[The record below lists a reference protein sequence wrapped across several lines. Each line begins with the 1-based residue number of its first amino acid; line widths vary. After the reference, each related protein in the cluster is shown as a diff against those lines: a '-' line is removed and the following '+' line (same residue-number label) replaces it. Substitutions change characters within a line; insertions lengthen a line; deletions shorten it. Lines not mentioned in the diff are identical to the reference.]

1 MRLSKMSSADYRKE
15 RKMRIVLGLNDT
27 DIEGLRSLR
36 EEQSLYYDSVLEDT
50 EGRELTKTEEER
62 LDKILEQL
70 DVLAKIEGVIDN
82 QMELDKMEMQKTGK
96 SDKNTDLPIGFTSGE
111 IARLKKMA
119 NEVT

>member
-27 DIEGLRSLR
+27 DIEAIRGLR

-50 EGRELTKTEEER
+50 EGRELTETEEER

-82 QMELDKMEMQKTGK
+82 QIELDKMEMQKTGK
-96 SDKNTDLPIGFTSGE
+96 SDKNTDLLIGFTSGE